1 MLKDGRETSS
11 RWQPQGIYG
20 RGGGR
25 RVDAQMRQIIFAVKK
40 KKKRTSLQGLSD
52 QRMEAESSA
61 KLPQTLIFPLKSP
74 RNNTC
79 RNSTDPNPDS
89 FKWCA
94 ELNLPTYMGCHGRSL
109 RALPLPTS
117 LMGLQLATR
126 MCVPA
131 SHLGLLGRCPAAV
144 KRKQM
149 DGKNRGPKI
158 TRTSESE
165 EFYFKSVKLK
175 KCDDIVWIFS
185 LYINLALSWN
195 GKKKI
200 PQNIK

>member
-1 MLKDGRETSS
+1 MIWKAPRSRPPLQSPRPSVAKRWLSSAPRNRLVYAEGWQRNIIKMTATGHLREGRWAESWRPDETDHL
-11 RWQPQGIYG
+11 RC
-20 RGGGR
+20 
-25 RVDAQMRQIIFAVKK
+25 KK

-126 MCVPA
+126 MCVPGA
-131 SHLGLLGRCPAAV
+131 FLPLTWDSWDGVQQQLRGNRWTGRTEGQ
-144 KRKQM
+144 K
-149 DGKNRGPKI
+149 
-158 TRTSESE
+158 
-165 EFYFKSVKLK
+165 
-175 KCDDIVWIFS
+175 
-185 LYINLALSWN
+185 
-195 GKKKI
+195 
-200 PQNIK
+200 